1 MAAVAAQQYGVVTRS
16 QVLAAGIGET
26 GIKER
31 VRSERLLQLHRGVYA
46 LGHRELKREG
56 HWLAAVLACGP
67 GAVLSH
73 VDAAALW
80 NIRPSASALVHVT
93 VPSRAGRKQQKGL
106 RVHRSGRLG
115 TDQVTVHESIP
126 VTSLARTLLDLADVL
141 TRRALK
147 RAMDEADYLRLLDMT
162 ALIAAVDGNPGRRG
176 AKLLRAA
183 HGPAEMTKSQLEQRF
198 LALVDRHGLPRPKV
212 NTPIEGYEVDFAW
225 PEAKLIVETD
235 GFAAHGTRRAFE
247 NDRLRDRR
255 LGRAGYRTVRLT
267 PRSMAYPAEIAADVE
282 AFLSRSPVSS
292 KPPIRASTSSASAR

>member
-1 MAAVAAQQYGVVTRS
+1 MVALWVEMNPKGDQPSPDRRLAAVAARQYGVVTRS
-16 QVLAAGIGET
+16 QVLAAGIGKT

-115 TDQVTVHESIP
+115 TDQVTVHERIP
-126 VTSLARTLLDLADVL
+126 VTTLARTLLDLP
-141 TRRALK
+141 TC
-147 RAMDEADYLRLLDMT
+147 
-162 ALIAAVDGNPGRRG
+162 
-176 AKLLRAA
+176 
-183 HGPAEMTKSQLEQRF
+183 
-198 LALVDRHGLPRPKV
+198 
-212 NTPIEGYEVDFAW
+212 
-225 PEAKLIVETD
+225 
-235 GFAAHGTRRAFE
+235 
-247 NDRLRDRR
+247 
-255 LGRAGYRTVRLT
+255 
-267 PRSMAYPAEIAADVE
+267 
-282 AFLSRSPVSS
+282 
-292 KPPIRASTSSASAR
+292 

>member
-1 MAAVAAQQYGVVTRS
+1 LAAVAARQYGVLARS
-16 QVLAAGIGET
+16 QVLGAGVGPT
-26 GIKER
+26 GIE
-31 VRSERLLQLHRGVYA
+31 ERLRTGRLRALHRGVYA

-80 NIRPSASALVHVT
+80 NVRPSASALVHVT
-93 VPSRAGRKQQKGL
+93 VPSRAGRKQRKGV

-115 TDQVTVHESIP
+115 AGQVTVHDGIP
-126 VTSLARTLLDLADVL
+126 VTTLARTLLDLADVVGRE
-141 TRRALK
+141 TLK
-147 RAMDEADYLRLLDMT
+147 RAIDEAEYQRLLDMA
-162 ALIAAVDGNPGRRG
+162 ALIAVVESNPGRR
-176 AKLLRAA
+176 AARLLRAA
-183 HGPAEMTKSQLEQRF
+183 QGPAEMTKSQLERRF

-212 NTPIEGYEVDFAW
+212 NSRIEGYEVDFAW
-225 PEAKLIVETD
+225 PDAKLIVETD

-267 PRSMAYPAEIAADVE
+267 PRAMAYPAEIAADVE
-282 AFLSRSPVSS
+282 AFLSRPRVSS